1 MVGIRLWLLAQS
13 ASIGMGVGVSF
24 FHASGVLPPE
34 SKPGLRPTAFLAGRP
49 ESQRASVVRPPV
61 ISGRT
66 HRSGLELG
74 AAVLLAAG
82 LVLRRPAALATAS
95 EELPAALGKMVTQFA
110 MVPDEKLRYQ
120 QLLFLAK
127 KLPPMDPSLQ
137 VEENR
142 VPGCLSTVFV
152 HATREGDKIHFTS
165 TSDAQLTKG
174 LCAILVNG
182 LSGSTNEEIQRV
194 PADFIQQAK
203 LAQSLTPG
211 RNNGF
216 LNMLNTMKRK
226 AAELADQ

>member
-1 MVGIRLWLLAQS
+1 MN
-13 ASIGMGVGVSF
+13 
-24 FHASGVLPPE
+24 
-34 SKPGLRPTAFLAGRP
+34 
-49 ESQRASVVRPPV
+49 
-61 ISGRT
+61 GRT
-66 HRSGLELG
+66 HRRGLELG
-74 AAVLLAAG
+74 AVVLVAAG

-95 EELPAALGKMVTQFA
+95 EELPAALGKMVKQFA
-110 MVPDEKLRYQ
+110 MVPDEKFRYQ

-137 VEENR
+137 VEANR
-142 VPGCLSTVFV
+142 VPGCLSVVFV
-152 HATREGDKIHFTS
+152 HATREGDKIQFTG